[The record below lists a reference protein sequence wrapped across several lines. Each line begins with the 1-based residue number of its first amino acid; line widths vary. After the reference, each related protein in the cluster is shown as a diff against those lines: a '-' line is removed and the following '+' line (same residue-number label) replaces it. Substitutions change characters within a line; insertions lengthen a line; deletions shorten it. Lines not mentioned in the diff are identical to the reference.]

1 MQPTKSSSLFGFGL
15 TLTLLLLS
23 GSAFAQES
31 SGFPNDDNRNP
42 YEVNQT
48 LDSHGNIIR
57 ERDALRDSIPAKP
70 IIAVKPKTSEAAAN
84 KNKTQEEPL
93 SFNFLYY
100 IIQKFKG
107 SDVTD

>member
-1 MQPTKSSSLFGFGL
+1 MRSTKSPGLVGFGL
-15 TLTLLLLS
+15 LFMVFFL
-23 GSAFAQES
+23 AVPAMAQERQD
-31 SGFPNDDNRNP
+31 FPNEDNRNP

-48 LDSHGNIIR
+48 LDSHGNAIR
-57 ERDALRDSIPAKP
+57 DNHRDSL
-70 IIAVKPKTSEAAAN
+70 AVKPLVIAKPKSPEATTT

-107 SDVTD
+107 SDVVD

>member
-1 MQPTKSSSLFGFGL
+1 MLMLP
-15 TLTLLLLS
+15 LLS
-23 GSAFAQES
+23 IPVMAQES

-48 LDSHGNIIR
+48 LDSHGNVIR
-57 ERDALRDSIPAKP
+57 EGATQRDSLIVKP
-70 IIAVKPKTSEAAAN
+70 VITVKPKSNESAAN
-84 KNKTQEEPL
+84 KSKTQEEPL

-107 SDVTD
+107 SDVVD

>member
-1 MQPTKSSSLFGFGL
+1 MQPTKSSSLFGFGFMF
-15 TLTLLLLS
+15 TLLLLS
-23 GSAFAQES
+23 TSAMAQES

-48 LDSHGNIIR
+48 LDSHGNVVK
-57 ERDALRDSIPAKP
+57 ENHRDSLTVRPLVIAKP
-70 IIAVKPKTSEAAAN
+70 KSPEATN

-107 SDVTD
+107 SDVVD